1 MLSEAVS
8 LVVGHVADELSNPL
22 TNLVSRLELMLAE
35 AGERGEQGV
44 PVDDLDALHRSARR
58 LVRIVETIRAYSSD
72 GAVGVRPVRLNEIVS
87 SAHAAANLSGSTL
100 ILDPGDPLILADPAR
115 LQGLVAGVLAAAGR
129 ASTNG
134 DGPRV
139 ETKPADGDASHVVLE
154 ISGVDGV
161 AELIAAGSRLA
172 SEHAGTLEV
181 RPVQA
186 CLVLA
191 LTFPQVTLR
200 LPSLA
205 RGGEGLRRIVRELAE
220 ACDVSELAQRITESV
235 LPLFR
240 MHSASAWLRQLDG
253 SLACVARAGRAE
265 SLNVRDGLPHDGGDA
280 ERRVLW
286 AAAVIEATAVVR
298 ADEPGNGS
306 GAGLHAVVAVP
317 LVVKGEVIGAIVM
330 RPAKPGGLVQAEL
343 DLVQAF
349 ADQVAP
355 AMHNAQLV
363 MHAETARAAAEA
375 ANLAKDESLVM
386 LAHEFRNSLAPIM
399 TSAALIRRVGPP
411 SGVVH
416 DSADIVK
423 RQARHL
429 ARLLDDLLDVSRIA
443 RGGLELRREPVPLG
457 TVLEQAVETARRD
470 ADPLGLT
477 ITLSPP
483 PGPLWIDADP
493 TRLEQVVANL
503 LGNAVKYT
511 GPGGRI
517 EVTAGAEDGEA
528 VLRVQDTGIGIPPE
542 LLPRVFEPFFRSPRA
557 QEHTPAGLGIGLTL
571 VRQLVELHGGRVAAH
586 SEGPGR
592 GSAFTVRLPLGAG
605 ASPLAPVAAAVS
617 YPRAPCDVLIVEDHA
632 DTRETLSALLAHEGY
647 RVHVAGD
654 GPSGLAQDEAI
665 RPCVVLVD
673 IDLPGLKGHEVA
685 SRIRARR
692 GAEPL
697 LVAVTG
703 LGRPEDRH
711 RSFEAGFDA
720 HLTKPVLSDDLLR
733 VLGALEALAG
743 RATGPRRAD

>member
-1 MLSEAVS
+1 
-8 LVVGHVADELSNPL
+8 
-22 TNLVSRLELMLAE
+22 
-35 AGERGEQGV
+35 
-44 PVDDLDALHRSARR
+44 
-58 LVRIVETIRAYSSD
+58 
-72 GAVGVRPVRLNEIVS
+72 
-87 SAHAAANLSGSTL
+87 
-100 ILDPGDPLILADPAR
+100 
-115 LQGLVAGVLAAAGR
+115 VAGVLAAAGR

-134 DGPRV
+134 GGPRV
-139 ETKPADGDASHVVLE
+139 ETKLADGDVSHVVLE
-154 ISGVDGV
+154 VSGVDGV
-161 AELIAAGSRLA
+161 AELIATGSRLA

-181 RPVQA
+181 RPVQD

-205 RGGEGLRRIVRELAE
+205 RGGEGLRRILRELAE
-220 ACDVSELAQRITESV
+220 ACDVSELAQRVTESV

-240 MHSASAWLRQLDG
+240 LQSASAWLRQLDG
-253 SLACVARAGRAE
+253 SLACVARAGREAE
-265 SLNVRDGLPHDGGDA
+265 SPKVRDVLPHDGGDA

-298 ADEPGNGS
+298 ADEPGSGS

-317 LVVKGEVIGAIVM
+317 LVVKGEVIGAFVM
-330 RPAKPGGLVQAEL
+330 RPAEPRGLVQAEL

-355 AMHNAQLV
+355 AMHNGQLV
-363 MHAETARAAAEA
+363 MHAEAARAAAEA
-375 ANLAKDESLVM
+375 ANLAKDESLAM

-443 RGGLELRREPVPLG
+443 RGGLELRREPVSLD
-457 TVLEQAVETARRD
+457 TVLEQVVETARRD

-477 ITLSPP
+477 IALSAP

-511 GPGGRI
+511 GRGGRI
-517 EVTAGAEDGEA
+517 DVTAAAEDGEA

-542 LLPRVFEPFFRSPRA
+542 LLPRVFEPFFRGPRA

-571 VRQLVELHGGRVAAH
+571 VRQLVEQHGGRVAAH

-605 ASPLAPVAAAVS
+605 ASRLAPVAAAVS
-617 YPRAPCDVLIVEDHA
+617 YPRAARDVLIIEDHA

-665 RPCVVLVD
+665 RPGVVLID

-697 LVAVTG
+697 LVVVTG